1 MNVQFGNSFIK
12 SLERLAWHNSPIYK
26 AYYVFRY
33 GIPSFIKN
41 IWRFRRELWK
51 HRWWDHAFTLMI
63 LKRSLEIQEEGMR
76 TKGWEEKHSLHKKLT
91 RMKRVIELLQ
101 NQIDD
106 NFIDKAEKEL
116 GQLNFSGFQFE
127 ETEDGKYALVDEDT
141 EEEKEHNRKIF
152 KRAHE
157 IEEAEWKE
165 IWDTLKGKKYK
176 EYKDYDGSDLRS
188 WWD

>member
-1 MNVQFGNSFIK
+1 MDVQFGNSFIK
-12 SLERLAWHNSPIYK
+12 SLKTLAWHQSRTYRTYRLFK
-26 AYYVFRY
+26 RD
-33 GIPSFIKN
+33 IPAFIKN
-41 IWRFRRELWK
+41 VWKFRRELWK
-51 HRWWDHAFTLMI
+51 HRWWDHDFTLMI

-91 RMKRVIELLQ
+91 RMKRVIELIQ

-116 GQLNFSGFQFE
+116 GQLNFSSFQFE

-157 IEEAEWKE
+157 LEEAEWKE

-176 EYKDYDGSDLRS
+176 NYKDYDGSDLRS

>member
-12 SLERLAWHNSPIYK
+12 SLERLAWHNNPIYK
-26 AYYVFRY
+26 AYSLFRY

-51 HRWWDHAFTLMI
+51 HRWWDHDFTLMI

-91 RMKRVIELLQ
+91 RMKRVIELIQ

-116 GQLNFSGFQFE
+116 GQLYLSDFGFE
-127 ETEDGKYALVDEDT
+127 ETENGMYALVDEDT
-141 EEEKEHNRKIF
+141 EEQKEHNRKVF